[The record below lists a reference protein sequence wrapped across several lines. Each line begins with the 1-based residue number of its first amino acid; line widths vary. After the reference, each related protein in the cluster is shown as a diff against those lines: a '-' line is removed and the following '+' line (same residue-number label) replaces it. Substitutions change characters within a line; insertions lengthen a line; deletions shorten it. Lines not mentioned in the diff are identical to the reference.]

1 MKYLLLLLICLLTFS
16 VKAQKKSTPQDSITV
31 FYKEL
36 FSALK
41 TGYIHK
47 KTIDWPAVESETWLK
62 VKQHTSFEN
71 SLNEIK
77 PLFDKIAANHCIV
90 FYNQKKYTSTTKKIP
105 EGSYSGQW
113 SKKYGTKPNF
123 EAKVLDDKFAYILI
137 PGMLFFDTSAGNI
150 NKIAQPLYNQI
161 AEIKTNNKIEGWIID
176 LRFNTGG
183 NSTPMLLSL
192 YDLLGNNNVWGTLN
206 VNKKQ
211 DIKYK
216 LKDGKYIDGSKDMPY
231 INLSGALLD
240 TAKVAVITGIVTA
253 SSGEVTALAFKGRA
267 NTIFIGEPSYGATT
281 GNVSWPLPFNIT
293 MALTTSYDSDRNGN
307 YHEKIIPDILVSKQ
321 DNFDNLL
328 ADQNIQEAIKFFSK
342 KE

>member
-1 MKYLLLLLICLLTFS
+1 MKYPLLLLICLLTFS
-16 VKAQKKSTPQDSITV
+16 VKAQKKLTPQDSISV

-41 TGYIHK
+41 TGYIDK
-47 KTIDWPAVESETWLK
+47 KTIDWSAVESETWQT
-62 VKQHTSFEN
+62 VKQFNSFEN

-90 FYNQKKYTSTTKKIP
+90 FYNQKKYTATTKKIP
-105 EGSYSGQW
+105 NESYSEQW
-113 SKKYGTKPNF
+113 LKKYGTKPNF
-123 EAKVLDDKFAYILI
+123 EAKVLDDKFGYILI

-161 AEIKTNNKIEGWIID
+161 AELKTKNKIDGWIID

-183 NSTPMLLSL
+183 NATPMLLSL
-192 YDLLGNNNVWGTLN
+192 YDLLGNNNVWGTLD

-211 DIKYK
+211 TLKYK
-216 LKDGKYIDGSKDMPY
+216 LKDGEYLDGSKDVAYVNPK
-231 INLSGALLD
+231 GALLD

-253 SSGEVTALAFKGRA
+253 SSGEVTALAFKDRA
-267 NTIFIGEPSYGATT
+267 NTVFIGEPTYGATT

-307 YHEKIIPDILVSKQ
+307 YYEKIIPDVLVSRQ

-328 ADQNIQEAIKFFSK
+328 VDKNIQEAIKFFSK